1 MKSIDQRIKE
11 ELEREGAAL
20 DSQFATDSI
29 PAMVMQA
36 FEGATR
42 GWMWVVSIF
51 TTLFGVATIWLIIE
65 FVSANDLES
74 KVTWGVWLVLS
85 TIVMLAFEMW
95 AWMQVN
101 RVSINREIKA
111 LELRQ
116 KHSATR
122 DEIERLSLAIQA
134 LGTKV
139 ERK

>member
-11 ELEREGAAL
+11 ELEREGAVL
-20 DSQFATDSI
+20 DGQFASDSI

-51 TTLFGVATIWLIIE
+51 TTLFGVATVWLIIE
-65 FVSANDLES
+65 FVGAKDLES

-85 TIVMLAFEMW
+85 TLVMLAFEMW

-101 RVSINREIKA
+101 RLSINREIKA

-116 KHSATR
+116 KYCATSE
-122 DEIERLSLAIQA
+122 EIEGLSLAIQA
-134 LGTKV
+134 LGTKL
-139 ERK
+139 KG